1 MKRFNQKNNTL
12 AFVTELEIVNQL
24 DGLGIEEIEFDSTAD
39 DEKLRQTACKMVS
52 KFDWL
57 IQPGEI
63 RLLSQ
68 TDRLT
73 YGAILPWD
81 WNHALLIPFSHA
93 ENPATDQE
101 MYASDGE
108 IRGLFQQVYQL
119 WNARTVNRS
128 ILAKSWIAGTVPKE
142 DMSRLNQML
151 QHIWLGEKL
160 DVELQNRTGLPLL
173 EGKDIRKKYLDEEL
187 ANFAKLDL
195 ADAEAEWAMNEL
207 ESEPL
212 ILRFEELKAEV
223 ELQAAAGRNML
234 SEAYVLT
241 PDGLKF
247 LQGIELTD
255 FEKIR
260 AGKPLPH
267 FCWSAENLPG
277 LGSGFYQVLFRHRQT
292 GKILGTGPV
301 LNQPFGFEIIL
312 ANPIDPED
320 VPELSAPADIQLIFC
335 K

>member
-1 MKRFNQKNNTL
+1 MKRIDRKTNTA
-12 AFVTELEIVNQL
+12 AFIRELQILNQL
-24 DGLGIEEIEFDSTAD
+24 TDLDSQD
-39 DEKLRQTACKMVS
+39 DVYEGSASEGEMRMKAAEQVS
-52 KFDWL
+52 PFDWL
-57 IQPGEI
+57 VRTGEI

-101 MYASDGE
+101 MYVSDGE
-108 IRGLFQQVYQL
+108 NRGLFQQVYQL
-119 WNARTVNRS
+119 WNARTVNRA

-195 ADAEAEWAMNEL
+195 ADAEAEWSMNEL

-212 ILRFEELKAEV
+212 ILRFEELKAEA

-234 SEAYVLT
+234 SEAYVLARS
-241 PDGLKF
+241 GLKF

-255 FEKIR
+255 FEKIP

-277 LGSGFYQVLFRHRQT
+277 LGSGFFQVLFRHRRT

-320 VPELSAPADIQLIFC
+320 VPELSAPSDIQLIFC